1 MPAEASV
8 EVRLAELRAAYV
20 AGLPAMLERF
30 RGSVARLAEAED
42 PTARGELRD
51 IAHRLAGTG
60 ALYGLAQLTAWG
72 RASEKVV
79 QTGALPELQD
89 AAQALAFIVAQLR

>member
-30 RGSVARLAEAED
+30 RSALLRLGVSEDGSVRA
-42 PTARGELRD
+42 ELRD
-51 IAHRLAGTG
+51 VAHRLAGTG
-60 ALYGLAQLTAWG
+60 ALYGFQQVTEWG
-72 RASEKVV
+72 RASEKI
-79 QTGALPELQD
+79 ALKGSRTELD
-89 AAQALAFIVAQLR
+89 AAAAALAVIVAELR